1 MAGEPL
7 ARRMAHTLRLLGCYV
22 RFNLSAAMEYRASF
36 LTQVFGMVLNDSA
49 FIVFWLI
56 LYERIGGSI
65 KGYAFGD
72 VMFLWAL
79 AASGIGLSAALL
91 GNAPSISRLIYSG
104 ELDVYLLQ
112 PKAILP
118 NVLASRMSISS
129 WGDVLYGVLLFVFTQ
144 KITVPNVLLFLTF
157 TLLMALGYAAVQVL
171 YHSLTFL
178 WGNAEDVAG
187 TASELVLSFTLY
199 PGSIFEG
206 PPRWLLHSLLP
217 AGLLAYVPARLFARF
232 DPPLFLLLLAADAAL
247 VAIAVG
253 AFRLGLKRYESGNS
267 LVATRQ

>member
-1 MAGEPL
+1 MAD
-7 ARRMAHTLRLLGCYV
+7 RRRGRWGSTLRLLGHYV
-22 RFNLSAAMEYRASF
+22 SFNLQAGMEYRASF
-36 LTQVFGMVLNDSA
+36 LTQVFGMALNNSA

-56 LYERIGGSI
+56 LYERVGGSI

-79 AASGIGLSAALL
+79 AASGIGLSMAVF
-91 GNAPSISRLIYSG
+91 GNASSLSRLIYSG

-112 PKAILP
+112 PKPVLP
-118 NVLASRMSISS
+118 NLLAARMSIPS

-144 KITVPNVLLFLTF
+144 RVTPESVLLFASF
-157 TLLMALGYAAVQVL
+157 TLLTALGFAAVQVA

-178 WGNAEDVAG
+178 WGNAEELAG

-206 PPRWLLHSLLP
+206 APRWLLHSLLP
-217 AGLLAYVPARLFARF
+217 AGLLAWLPVRLFSRF
-232 DPPLFLLLLAADAAL
+232 DPLLFLALLGADAAL
-247 VAIAVG
+247 VAAGVA
-253 AFRLGLKRYESGNS
+253 AFRLGLRRYESGNA
-267 LVATRQ
+267 LVAARQ